1 MEHDQRKP
9 ILEAAR
15 RGQHHEPPGMH
26 GDDDDGIA
34 LGEIIAV
41 VMHHKWLIAG
51 ITALALLAGLAY
63 TALSKPVYRADGL
76 LQVEEQSTG
85 LSSLKELQPLLADET
100 SVAAELEILGSRMVL
115 GRVVDKLK
123 LDIVAAPKTFPV
135 VGSAVGRRHEGN
147 EPAAAW
153 AGLEGYAWGGEAI
166 QVDSLDVPRD
176 YLDHPLRLVAREKGS
191 FTLIDDDR
199 QLLAGNVGTRAE
211 KDGFSI
217 FVARLEARPG
227 TRFVVAR
234 RAPETAINELRARY
248 SAKERGKKSGIIEL
262 SLQGPDKAR
271 IAAVL
276 DEIQNT
282 YVRQN
287 VERPLRSAEAG
298 KDPRLPG
305 QPVAGPQGQV
315 TAAETAY
322 NSYRRGRGSLDL
334 SLETQG
340 VLKSLVEVEDAA
352 IKLKQETGRAAPALL
367 REHPSI
373 QAIDAKL
380 AASTQAAT
388 SSRPKSPKLP
398 DTQQTVVRLARDV
411 EVSTKALHRTAQH
424 RPATPR
430 LQGRHGGRVR
440 IIDKCRRLPHP
451 GWAPRL
457 PPFSQFSVLLGLL
470 ASMVGHLGHSRP
482 ARGGGRPRKPS
493 KRNWG
498 SGLCPPPHSKA
509 EVTLSRRARKAG
521 GGSVARR

>member
-287 VERPLRSAEAG
+287 VERRSAEAEKTLAFLDSQLPAL
-298 KDPRLPG
+298 KD
-305 QPVAGPQGQV
+305 QV

-322 NSYRRGRGSLDL
+322 NSYRQSRGSLDL

-380 AASTQAAT
+380 AASTHAAT

-411 EVSTKALHRTAQH
+411 ESIHQSSTPNCSTPPSNSASP
-424 RPATPR
+424 RPAR
-430 LQGRHGGRVR
+430 WASAHHRQ
-440 IIDKCRRLPHP
+440 CRRLPHP
-451 GWAPRL
+451 GWAPPATTVL
-457 PPFSQFSVLLGLL
+457 AISVLLGLL
-470 ASMVGHLGHSRP
+470 ASMVGIWVIRVLRVVVEDPETIETKLGLPVYAHRP
-482 ARGGGRPRKPS
+482 TARPR
-493 KRNWG
+493 
-498 SGLCPPPHSKA
+498 
-509 EVTLSRRARKAG
+509 
-521 GGSVARR
+521 